1 MITAKDTVTIGVLP
15 LIACLLI
22 AYLVS
27 DLFVMC
33 KYVEELFK
41 FVTLTSHGSFQH
53 FLVRLIPTSI
63 FFRTL
68 KIVVL

>member
-1 MITAKDTVTIGVLP
+1 

-53 FLVRLIPTSI
+53 FLVRLIPTVHQAI